1 MTKPTIISSNVD
13 NVAGSKIVGSEEDC
27 PVVIVFVVANMD
39 HGLVPL
45 SYLNIFRADSKLSL
59 TWENDRKCQD
69 YWSIEKVY

>member
-27 PVVIVFVVANMD
+27 PVVIIFIVANMD

-45 SYLNIFRADSKLSL
+45 SYLKYIQSERMTDSVRTIGVLKRF
-59 TWENDRKCQD
+59 TRKT
-69 YWSIEKVY
+69 KR